1 MGIAFVFPGQ
11 GVQKSGMA
19 LDFYE
24 KSDESKK
31 IFDIAEKNLDFDIKK
46 VCFTDNREIDITEYT
61 QAALLTACISMYSEL
76 KKYNINPDVCG
87 GLSLGEYAAMVVAGV
102 MDFGDAVRAVRKRG
116 ILMQNAVPLG
126 AGAMSAVLGLDNT
139 TVENICNDID
149 GVGIANYNCPGQV
162 VITGI
167 THAIKV
173 ASERLSEA
181 GAKRVLPLNVSGPFH
196 SFMLKGA
203 GDELESYLADITIN
217 KPVIPYVTN
226 VTAEYVTDNAH
237 IRELLGKQVHSPVK
251 WQHSVEKMINNGVDT
266 FVEIGP
272 GRTISGFI
280 RKINSN
286 VKVYNIQKFEDVK
299 KVVEALKGDK

>member
-1 MGIAFVFPGQ
+1 
-11 GVQKSGMA
+11 
-19 LDFYE
+19 
-24 KSDESKK
+24 
-31 IFDIAEKNLDFDIKK
+31 
-46 VCFTDNREIDITEYT
+46 
-61 QAALLTACISMYSEL
+61 MYSEL
-76 KKYNINPDVCG
+76 KKYNINPDVCA

-102 MDFGDAVRAVRKRG
+102 MDFGDAVRAVRRRG

-167 THAIKV
+167 PHAIKV

-181 GAKRVLPLNVSGPFH
+181 GAKRILPLNVSGPFH

-237 IRELLGKQVHSPVK
+237 IRELLGKQVHSSVK
-251 WQHSVEKMINNGVDT
+251 WQHSVEKMINNGADK